1 MVHLLSFKLSRD
13 IKLITAQKNR
23 LFVCPDQ
30 QNVFPG
36 SILFYFH
43 LHRVKTYHCD
53 CPDEDEGIHILTG
66 RRKVPMNIKISK
78 AQHGVENISFCTE
91 DIIPGRTLR
100 THKHLHNDEI
110 IFINNGEG
118 LFTLDEKAI
127 EVKSGAVIF
136 VPRGVWHGLVNT
148 GKENIRM
155 VFQYSPAGSEE
166 YFIENGTRVGT
177 PFIERT
183 AEEFATAEKKYGMVY
198 KQPFSEK

>member
-1 MVHLLSFKLSRD
+1 MNHIEKPRRKFLQSGAIGFCIALFAGLPKISLAKPDYHPGKGFVVH
-13 IKLITAQKNR
+13 
-23 LFVCPDQ
+23 
-30 QNVFPG
+30 
-36 SILFYFH
+36 
-43 LHRVKTYHCD
+43 
-53 CPDEDEGIHILTG
+53 EDEGIHILTG

-155 VFQYSPAGSEE
+155 VFQYSPAGFEE

-198 KQPFSEK
+198 KELR